1 MKQQWMAAMICI
13 GLTACA
19 DSGPAMPP
27 PNENPEKTKTSAERP
42 AEIVTQNESSAPSA
56 REVVVVEFPQE
67 PETAPDNT
75 EVPVQTEYV
84 CKRERKTG
92 SNRATKV
99 CRSREQIAKD
109 ELEGKKTFEDLH
121 RSQREYD

>member
-1 MKQQWMAAMICI
+1 MKQQWMAVIICI

-19 DSGPAMPP
+19 ASGPAVPP
-27 PNENPEKTKTSAERP
+27 PNQNSEKTENATERP
-42 AEIVTQNESSAPSA
+42 TEIVTQNESQASPAS
-56 REVVVVEFPQE
+56 EVVVVDIPQE
-67 PETAPDNT
+67 PVNVSGVT
-75 EVPVQTEYV
+75 EEPVRKELV
-84 CKRERKTG
+84 CKRERQTG
-92 SNRATKV
+92 SNRARKV

>member
-1 MKQQWMAAMICI
+1 MKQQWMAVIICI

-19 DSGPAMPP
+19 ASGPAVPP
-27 PNENPEKTKTSAERP
+27 PNQNSEKTENATERP
-42 AEIVTQNESSAPSA
+42 TEIVTQNESQASPAS
-56 REVVVVEFPQE
+56 EVVVVDIPQE
-67 PETAPDNT
+67 PVSVSGVT
-75 EVPVQTEYV
+75 EEPVRKELV
-84 CKRERKTG
+84 CKRERQTG
-92 SNRATKV
+92 SNRARKV